1 MTTVSMEL
9 LSILFTV
16 LNLSFAL
23 LIFFLTLAF
32 VTGAPFVRSNKI
44 AVDAMIR
51 LAKLKP
57 GMKVYDL
64 GSGDGTLLFRA
75 ADLGAIA
82 VGLEI
87 NPFLVLWTW
96 IKKTLSQ
103 RSKTGFNPV
112 NRITV
117 RWQNFWR
124 TDIHDADVVFVYLL
138 PWRMDTLETRL
149 KTQCKPGTIII
160 SNSFIFHT
168 LTKDGIDSQAHAY
181 SFTI

>member
-1 MTTVSMEL
+1 MSL
-9 LSILFTV
+9 LSILFTA

-32 VTGAPFVRSNKI
+32 ATGAPFVRSNKK

-51 LAKLKP
+51 LARLKP

-87 NPFLVLWTW
+87 NPFLVLWTN
-96 IKKTLSQ
+96 IKILLSLD
-103 RSKTGFNPV
+103 R
-112 NRITV
+112 NRVTV

-138 PWRMDTLETRL
+138 PWRMEKLATKLENEL
-149 KTQCKPGTIII
+149 KPGSLVI
-160 SNSFIFHT
+160 SNSFIFPNWKILRSDESSHIYVF
-168 LTKDGIDSQAHAY
+168 KIIDNPSSSA
-181 SFTI
+181 